1 MSKFNQETNILLVFT
16 NEPFFSKMHIKICSI
31 WNTSCVKL
39 QCLVEGKRKVTV
51 ADKHSYA
58 NVLLWEGTEQG

>member
-1 MSKFNQETNILLVFT
+1 MSNFNHETYILAVFT
-16 NEPFFSKMHIKICSI
+16 NETFFSKRHIKICGI
-31 WNTSCVKL
+31 WSTSCVKL
-39 QCLVEGKRKVTV
+39 QWLVEGKRKVIV

>member
-1 MSKFNQETNILLVFT
+1 MSKFNQENHILAVFT
-16 NEPFFSKMHIKICSI
+16 NESFFSKMHIKICI

-39 QCLVEGKRKVTV
+39 QWLVEGKRKVTV

>member
-1 MSKFNQETNILLVFT
+1 MSIFNQETNILAVFI
-16 NEPFFSKMHIKICSI
+16 NEPFFSKMHIEIRSI
-31 WNTSCVKL
+31 WNTSCVQL

-58 NVLLWEGTEQG
+58 NVLLWEGTELG